1 MKLITERYEN
11 QVAGVLNRFNWKS
24 AVILLIRRNG
34 RLPAIPNLN
43 MPEKS
48 DYYNIS
54 REELRKYSV
63 DSAQLASC
71 SLSSLEDGN
80 GRGMKIIDVNNG
92 SGLSFTVVPD
102 RGMDIV
108 ELL

>member
-1 MKLITERYEN
+1 
-11 QVAGVLNRFNWKS
+11 
-24 AVILLIRRNG
+24 
-34 RLPAIPNLN
+34 

-54 REELRKYSV
+54 REELRKYSAN
-63 DSAQLASC
+63 SAQLANC
-71 SLSSLEDGN
+71 RLSSLEDGN
-80 GRGMKIIDVNNG
+80 GRGMRIIDVNNG

-108 ELL
+108 ETSFKGGVTPSSLSPTTVPHR